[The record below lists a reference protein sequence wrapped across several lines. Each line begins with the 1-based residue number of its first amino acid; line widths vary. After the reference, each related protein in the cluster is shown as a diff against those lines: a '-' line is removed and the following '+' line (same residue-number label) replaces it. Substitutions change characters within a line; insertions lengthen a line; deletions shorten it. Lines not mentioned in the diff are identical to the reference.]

1 MTVDA
6 ENCRFQRVEDAA
18 SLRASFGGGKGGEG
32 AAFETREDVFAHE
45 RDVQV
50 GIGEGR
56 KQLYACEVHGSGEE
70 VSGCDGKVTALDV
83 IGLALAR

>member
-1 MTVDA
+1 MTIDA
-6 ENCRFQRVEDAA
+6 ENCRLRRVEDTA
-18 SLRASFGGGKGGEG
+18 SLTARFGGWKGGEG

-56 KQLYACEVHGSGEE
+56 
-70 VSGCDGKVTALDV
+70 
-83 IGLALAR
+83 